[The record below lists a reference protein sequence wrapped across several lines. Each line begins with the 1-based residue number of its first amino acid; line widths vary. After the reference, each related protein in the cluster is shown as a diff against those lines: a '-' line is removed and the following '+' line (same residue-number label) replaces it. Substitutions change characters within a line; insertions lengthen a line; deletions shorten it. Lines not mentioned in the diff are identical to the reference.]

1 MKKIA
6 FLSVVLVAVFSIVS
20 CEKEG
25 QLTKITTNQISA
37 TAVLKFSGVLSP
49 TSGISGGGNVKISLD
64 NGIYK
69 LTLENYTIEN
79 GPDLKVY
86 LSKTASTTSDF
97 VNLGNA
103 TASTVYTIPQQ
114 VDLSVYKYVL
124 IHCQQYNHL
133 FATAALTQN

>member
-114 VDLSVYKYVL
+114 ADLSVYKYVL